1 MDVITGLQNKDDKK
15 AYELFQEM
23 AVQSAESDLYYP
35 LFDDF
40 VGLINHDSSYVR
52 TRGFCMACAQSRWD
66 EENKIKNNWDK
77 LKTMLHDEKP
87 IAVRQ
92 CLKALQE
99 VVLFKPDL
107 IDLIKEELA
116 KIDLSKYKNTMSP
129 LIKKDIEALF
139 KVMI

>member
-99 VVLFKPDL
+99 VVCSNRL
-107 IDLIKEELA
+107 II
-116 KIDLSKYKNTMSP
+116 
-129 LIKKDIEALF
+129 
-139 KVMI
+139 

>member
-52 TRGFCMACAQSRWD
+52 TRGFCTACAQSRWD